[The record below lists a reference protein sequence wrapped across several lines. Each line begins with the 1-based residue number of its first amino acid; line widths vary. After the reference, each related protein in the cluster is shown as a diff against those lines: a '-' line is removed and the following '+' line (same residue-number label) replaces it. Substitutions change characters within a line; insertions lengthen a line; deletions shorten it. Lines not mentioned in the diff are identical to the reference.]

1 MVASSPMGT
10 RVKGKAVGAFGQLHD
25 DTVFCALG
33 GVVLGELGAK
43 PASLDSHHGI
53 YVGIEVL
60 LPPEDFRRDLILLWR
75 GTRVLQRMS
84 CQVAEQLAKRFGTV
98 QGMAAEK
105 FFDLL
110 MEKSFLSHGKPPA
123 GIVTPK

>member
-1 MVASSPMGT
+1 M
-10 RVKGKAVGAFGQLHD
+10 KGEAIGAFGQLHD
-25 DTVFCALG
+25 DLVFTAFG
-33 GVVLGELGAK
+33 SVVPSELGAK
-43 PASLDSHHGI
+43 PASLDADHGI

-60 LPPEDFRRDLILLWR
+60 LAPEDFCRDLILLWR
-75 GTRVLQRMS
+75 GAGVLQRVS
-84 CQVAEQLAKRFGTV
+84 CQVAEQLAERFRTV